1 MDQQL
6 LEDTIH
12 ELAARDRYMLT
23 SAEACMHVRD
33 VFTDLLEREVI
44 DAMWGE
50 HAPPDLE
57 AMLVLAMVE
66 RSVRHHLEA
75 GTVLQGRELLSVMAA
90 ACKAL
95 EGAMNIEATALG
107 VAGLLE
113 DLSI

>member
-12 ELAARDRYMLT
+12 ELACRDRYMLA

-33 VFTDLLEREVI
+33 VFTDLPEREVI

-57 AMLVLAMVE
+57 AMLVMEIGGRSDMVLAIP
-66 RSVRHHLEA
+66 LGTAEA
-75 GTVLQGRELLSVMAA
+75 ARWHAPPTTVSSPLSARTMDSA
-90 ACKAL
+90 
-95 EGAMNIEATALG
+95 N
-107 VAGLLE
+107 
-113 DLSI
+113 SF

>member
-12 ELAARDRYMLT
+12 ELGCRDRYLLA

-33 VFTDLLEREVI
+33 VFTDLPEREVI

-57 AMLVLAMVE
+57 AMLVMEIGGRSDMVLAIP
-66 RSVRHHLEA
+66 LGAAEA
-75 GTVLQGRELLSVMAA
+75 ARWHTPPTTVSSPLSARTMDSA
-90 ACKAL
+90 
-95 EGAMNIEATALG
+95 N
-107 VAGLLE
+107 
-113 DLSI
+113 SF

>member
-12 ELAARDRYMLT
+12 ELACRDRYMLA

-33 VFTDLLEREVI
+33 VFTDLPEREVI

-75 GTVLQGRELLSVMAA
+75 GTVLQGARASFSNGRGLQGLGGCHEHRGDGSWGRRAA
-90 ACKAL
+90 
-95 EGAMNIEATALG
+95 
-107 VAGLLE
+107 
-113 DLSI
+113 